1 MGALPRRKKRF
12 GLEPPWAA
20 LKVFFGSFYLF
31 SSLSISH
38 AQLRTEWHL
47 DATLQEQYNDN
58 LNLSSQDPQRD
69 FITTFSPGGQLLL
82 DTKTGQMAFDYHLNA
97 NFYARNKDL
106 NYVGHTANL
115 DARQALVRHL
125 TLRLLDNFILS
136 DEPREVLLP
145 EEPPP
150 PDEVPGPTE
159 FRVGTRL
166 TRSQYIRNSFQPIL
180 EYRYGLD
187 DWISL
192 RYRNEI
198 YRNDQETT
206 RDSTRDTAGL
216 RGEHWFVP
224 QWGLVYDLSYT
235 KALFVES
242 SDFDGQ
248 DGTLALRHRLS
259 PHTTVYVQAGFS
271 NRIFAR
277 EESIN
282 YTVYRGALGAEHSFS
297 PMLSGAIRAGYF
309 FQVPEEGKSD
319 GKPEGEASL
328 TVRWPRF
335 QGRGYIRGGYTES
348 YGDAEN
354 LGFGTFYAAGTAFHY
369 DMSRHVFFGLDGSLG
384 WYEFPS
390 SGKRT
395 IWQVRPSLNARLLRW
410 LTASVEFQHLEQTST
425 TSSEYSNN
433 RFFFRITARY

>member
-1 MGALPRRKKRF
+1 MGALPKGKKRF
-12 GLEPPWAA
+12 YLEPVLAT
-20 LKVFFGSFYLF
+20 LKVFLSSLCLF
-31 SSLSISH
+31 SSLSVSH

-82 DTKTGQMAFDYHLNA
+82 DSKTGQLLFDYHLNA

-106 NYVGHTANL
+106 NFLGHTANL

-166 TRSQYIRNSFQPIL
+166 TRSQYIRNSFQPSL
-180 EYRYGLD
+180 EYRYGRD

-248 DGTLALRHRLS
+248 DGTLSLRHRLS

-271 NRIFAR
+271 NRIFAQ

-282 YTVYRGALGAEHSFS
+282 YVVYRGSLGAEHSFS
-297 PMLSGAIRAGYF
+297 PMVSGAVRAGYF

-328 TVRWPRF
+328 TVRWARF

-354 LGFGTFYAAGTAFHY
+354 LGFGTFYAAGAAFRY
-369 DMSRHVFFGLDGSLG
+369 DLSRHLFFGLDGSLG

-410 LTASVEFQHLEQTST
+410 LTASLELQHLEQTST

>member
-1 MGALPRRKKRF
+1 MGALPKGKKRF
-12 GLEPPWAA
+12 YLEPVLAT
-20 LKVFFGSFYLF
+20 LKVFLSSLCLF
-31 SSLSISH
+31 SSLTISH

-82 DTKTGQMAFDYHLNA
+82 DSKTGQLLFDYHLNA

-106 NYVGHTANL
+106 NFLGHTANL

-166 TRSQYIRNSFQPIL
+166 TRSQYIRNSFQPSL
-180 EYRYGLD
+180 EYRYGRD

-248 DGTLALRHRLS
+248 DGTLSLRHRLS

-271 NRIFAR
+271 NRIFAQ

-282 YTVYRGALGAEHSFS
+282 YVVYRGSLGAEHSFS
-297 PMLSGAIRAGYF
+297 PMVSGAVRAGYF

-354 LGFGTFYAAGTAFHY
+354 LGFGTFYAAGAAFRY
-369 DMSRHVFFGLDGSLG
+369 DLSRHLFFGLDGSLG

-410 LTASVEFQHLEQTST
+410 LTASLELQHLEQTST